1 MVKSFKTIN
10 MASSTKEES
19 GGVSN
24 RTVKKSQNGVSNGA
38 VKETHNGVNGAIK
51 ENPGGVSRTEPL
63 PLLKS
68 LLSLEPALIAHMCSA
83 ILVIMTVQDLLLEKA
98 CRVNLGYS
106 DQVCD
111 ALQARNT
118 SGLEEEERKVQAL
131 MGQVLVWRTM
141 LENAFPIVLVFLIG
155 AWSDKYGRKYPMLFV
170 LTAFILQDIL
180 LIFSVFSGNLTG
192 AWSVAFISSIIVSL
206 SGNQACFISCS
217 FSYISDHTPVEKRT
231 VRTGITHSLLFLGIT
246 VGLAVGGI
254 LSKSG
259 MGFTKIF
266 GIGIA
271 LETFALVYLII
282 SITNRPL
289 PGVTDGKSRFQ
300 IFMELF
306 DFQHIKDAAN
316 CVMKKREGNT
326 RLKLGLLLL
335 SHACVFMP
343 MCGEMGVLY
352 LFCRYQFNWDAAT
365 FGSYLSYKTVVGFIG
380 NFVSMGILS
389 GKLKLTDPQNGIV
402 GCLSNLVASI
412 MFSVATSGFLMFLG
426 PIVSLLAGAAMV
438 VPRSMLS
445 KIIPSDELGKI
456 NSCIGSMES
465 IIPLIA
471 SSLYTSVYTGFLN
484 VLPGSFF
491 LISAALTIP
500 PVIVFWWFM
509 QNDVEATKVKTK

>member
-1 MVKSFKTIN
+1 M
-10 MASSTKEES
+10 SSS
-19 GGVSN
+19 
-24 RTVKKSQNGVSNGA
+24 KKSKQNGES
-38 VKETHNGVNGAIK
+38 NGAIK
-51 ENPGGVSRTEPL
+51 ENPGGACRSEPL

-68 LLSLEPALIAHMCSA
+68 LLSFEPALIAHMCSA
-83 ILVIMTVQDLLLEKA
+83 ILAIMTVQDVLLEKA

-118 SGLEEEERKVQAL
+118 TGLEEQEQKVQSL
-131 MGQVLVWRTM
+131 MAQVLVWRTV

-170 LTAFILQDIL
+170 LLAFILQDIL
-180 LIFSVFSGNLTG
+180 LLLAVYAGNSTG
-192 AWSVAFISSIIVSL
+192 AWSIAIISSIIVSL
-206 SGNQACFISCS
+206 SGNQACFISCA
-217 FSYISDHTPVEKRT
+217 FSYISDHTLVEKRT

-246 VGLAVGGI
+246 IGLAAGGI
-254 LSKSG
+254 LSRSG
-259 MGFTKIF
+259 MGFMKIY
-266 GIGIA
+266 GIAIA
-271 LETFALVYLII
+271 LETFAFVYLLI
-282 SITNRPL
+282 SVKNTPL
-289 PGVTDGKSRFQ
+289 PGVTHGKSAFDM
-300 IFMELF
+300 FMELF
-306 DFQHIKDAAN
+306 DFQHIRDAAT
-316 CVMKKREGNT
+316 CIMKKREGNT
-326 RLKLGLLLL
+326 RMKLGLLLL

-343 MCGEMGVLY
+343 MTGEMGVLY

-365 FGSYLSYKTVVGFIG
+365 FGSYLSYKTIVGFIG
-380 NFVSMGILS
+380 NFVSMGLLS
-389 GKLKLTDPQNGIV
+389 GKLKLTDPQNGII
-402 GCLSNLVASI
+402 GCLSNLVAAI
-412 MFSVATSGFLMFLG
+412 MFAFASSGLLMFLG

-465 IIPLIA
+465 IIPLIS

-500 PVIVFWWFM
+500 PVIVFRWFM
-509 QNDVEATKVKTK
+509 QNDLESTKLKTN